1 MLWHASRSEINHSL
15 MFEDLK
21 NEDLSYVMLRII
33 TLKAWMPGSEFQ
45 VGMPSGN
52 VLDLFVPQFPKLYN
66 MRIIAIR
73 ISWFAG
79 RNK

>member
-1 MLWHASRSEINHSL
+1 

-21 NEDLSYVMLRII
+21 NEDVSYVMLRII

-52 VLDLFVPQFPKLYN
+52 VLDLSVPQFLSY
-66 MRIIAIR
+66 IA
-73 ISWFAG
+73 
-79 RNK
+79 